1 MPRLGFPHILCDF
14 RHKYEQ
20 NWVIGIDEGART
32 RMLAWLLLRDSVPKA
47 YYRATFGLFNEGLGM
62 TENTNNGMDAQG
74 RRVRHARMR
83 IETTV
88 LLNRGT
94 ESFPTELEDISA
106 TGVRL
111 RKPSHWNGEVGQTWV
126 VDMIFGSNLHIHVDA
141 RVMRISTQWIG
152 LEYSRI
158 PENKQETLWSL
169 LGGYADKLEPWEE
182 ENL

>member
-1 MPRLGFPHILCDF
+1 MTGS
-14 RHKYEQ
+14 Q
-20 NWVIGIDEGART
+20 NTGID
-32 RMLAWLLLRDSVPKA
+32 P
-47 YYRATFGLFNEGLGM
+47 
-62 TENTNNGMDAQG
+62 QG

-111 RKPSHWNGEVGQTWV
+111 RKPSHWSGGEGQTWV
-126 VDMIFGSNLHIHVDA
+126 VDMIFGNDLHIHVDA
-141 RVMRISTQWIG
+141 RVMWISTHWIG

-158 PENKQETLWSL
+158 PEDKQAALWTL
-169 LGGYADKLEPWEE
+169 LGGYADTLEPWK
-182 ENL
+182 